1 MPQTKRSGKGKP
13 YDAAFPTTRE
23 ARRIVEDA
31 VTEEYLK
38 VIGIDHERQS
48 GNHVTVLQALK
59 LAAYVVDGF
68 RCALSGRRQGV
79 GPFEASLESR
89 LRPTK

>member
-23 ARRIVEDA
+23 GRCIIEDA

-38 VIGIDHERQS
+38 VMGTDHERQS

-59 LAAYVVDGF
+59 LAAYVDSDAP
-68 RCALSGRRQGV
+68 CLEDDKGV